1 LIIYS
6 TAEGILIAPPECG
19 TAFYLACHRSD
30 DYFNK
35 SYYFTCHRGTGV
47 ELFIKI
53 KWVCLRRHGAEA
65 RHSNTR
71 EPIRMIKKVCL
82 IVAAAIVIVRFI
94 SYSFLFGKLFPYS
107 PLIIGFSRHDL
118 GHTVIYV
125 QHGTEY
131 SGLKEIDAL
140 IPKVEAFH
148 ELTFRKKPRL
158 FIFKDDAGY
167 RRRSISKARFC
178 AFYNG
183 DVVISPWALREVEK
197 GEISLEIYLRHEL
210 SHSLLHQH
218 AGLLRAYRYPAWLL
232 EGIAVYSAG
241 QMGASWYPSKEET
254 YEAMRN
260 GNFMP
265 PEFFKTRKEDRIPLD
280 VKYRMTFMYSEFACI
295 VDYLIETYGKET
307 FLSYMKA
314 LLRGGNQERAFK
326 NLYGIEFDECIQN
339 FRNSV
344 NENMAIAQKS

>member
-1 LIIYS
+1 M
-6 TAEGILIAPPECG
+6 
-19 TAFYLACHRSD
+19 
-30 DYFNK
+30 N
-35 SYYFTCHRGTGV
+35 
-47 ELFIKI
+47 
-53 KWVCLRRHGAEA
+53 
-65 RHSNTR
+65 
-71 EPIRMIKKVCL
+71 KKVCF
-82 IVAAAIVIVRFI
+82 ISAAAVVIIGFI

-107 PLIIGFSRHDL
+107 PLIIGFSRYEL
-118 GHTVIYV
+118 EHTVVYV
-125 QHGTEY
+125 QQGRDY

-148 ELTFRKKPRL
+148 QLAFRKKPRL

-167 RRRSISKARFC
+167 RQRSISKARFC

-183 DVVISPWALREVEK
+183 DVVISPWALKEVEK

-218 AGLLRAYRYPAWLL
+218 AGIWRAYRYPAWLL
-232 EGIAVYSAG
+232 EGIAVYSTN
-241 QMGASWYPSKEET
+241 QMGTSWYPSIEET
-254 YEAMRN
+254 YEAMRK

-265 PEFFKTRKEDRIPLD
+265 PEVFKTRKEDRIPLD

-295 VDYLIETYGKET
+295 VDYLIKTYGQER

-314 LLRGGNQERAFK
+314 LLRGGDHDRAFK
-326 NLYGIEFDECIQN
+326 NFYGIEFNECIKN

-344 NENMAIAQKS
+344 NENTAVAQKS